1 MSADD
6 IHGMAEELKKAHGD
20 DPAEIAE
27 DLGIKII
34 KNYEFKKLYGLYT
47 IIKRKRVIIINGNL
61 EPATERVVLAHEL
74 GHDRLHRELAE
85 NRAVLDTA
93 LYDMTA
99 RPEYEANTFA
109 AELLIGDDVIFEL
122 MRGYGY
128 SAEQTAAR
136 LGLSQN
142 LVMIKLHSMQLR
154 GMKIPAVIVP
164 ENAIFKKAAD

>member
-47 IIKRKRVIIINGNL
+47 IIKRRRVIIINGNL
-61 EPATERVVLAHEL
+61 EPAAERVVLAHEL

-85 NRAVLDTA
+85 NRAVLDAA
-93 LYDMTA
+93 LNYV
-99 RPEYEANTFA
+99 ESYKVGE
-109 AELLIGDDVIFEL
+109 
-122 MRGYGY
+122 
-128 SAEQTAAR
+128 
-136 LGLSQN
+136 
-142 LVMIKLHSMQLR
+142 
-154 GMKIPAVIVP
+154 
-164 ENAIFKKAAD
+164 